1 MEYAGMEDESA
12 HYDPGGLGRG
22 QFAVRQQPDGRGTLV
37 VSLTGRLGIT
47 DVETLADC
55 ADRICGLPV
64 PRVRIELSGLAGV
77 DDAGAR
83 TLAAA
88 CHCLRLHGRR
98 VDVRGVRYEV
108 RRALDRLGLTLAEPG
123 ANATAVSA

>member
-1 MEYAGMEDESA
+1 MECGNA
-12 HYDPGGLGRG
+12 HYDPGPDSGGLT
-22 QFAVRQQPDGRGTLV
+22 VRQQPDGRGTLV
-37 VSLTGRLGIT
+37 VSLAGRLHIT
-47 DVETLADC
+47 DVEALADC

-64 PRVRIELSGLAGV
+64 PRVRIELSGLATV

-108 RRALDRLGLTLAEPG
+108 RRSLDRLGLTLAEPDT
-123 ANATAVSA
+123 TAVSA

>member
-1 MEYAGMEDESA
+1 MEHENA
-12 HYDPGGLGRG
+12 HLDRGGPGRG
-22 QFAVRQQPDGRGTLV
+22 QFTVRQHPDGRGTLV
-37 VSLTGRLGIT
+37 VSLTGRLRIT
-47 DVETLADC
+47 DVEALADC
-55 ADRICGLPV
+55 ADRICGQPV
-64 PRVRIELSGLAGV
+64 PRVRIELGGLAAV

-123 ANATAVSA
+123 ASAVSA

>member
-1 MEYAGMEDESA
+1 MEYESA
-12 HYDPGGLGRG
+12 HHDPGGPVRG

-37 VSLTGRLGIT
+37 VSLTGRLRIT
-47 DVETLADC
+47 DVETVADC

-64 PRVRIELSGLAGV
+64 LRVRIELSGLAGV

-98 VDVRGVRYEV
+98 VDVRGVRHEV
-108 RRALDRLGLTLAEPG
+108 RRVLDRLGLTLAEPG
-123 ANATAVSA
+123 ASAVSA